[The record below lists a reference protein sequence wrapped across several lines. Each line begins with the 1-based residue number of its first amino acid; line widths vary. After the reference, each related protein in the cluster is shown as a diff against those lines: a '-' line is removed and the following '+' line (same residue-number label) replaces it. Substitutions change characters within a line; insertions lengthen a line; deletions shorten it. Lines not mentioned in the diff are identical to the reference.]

1 MFFKFLGIAMFLIR
15 ILIRVNLIYVLT
27 KVSGLEGCDILIA
40 NPLLKVSFIPE
51 FKIDES
57 EVINGPQEKSEDNE
71 EEYMQ
76 NLEIF
81 RREIGDFGD
90 SVDSKSLN
98 VIPLGTGSSAPGKY
112 RNVSSTLIQLSLGNV
127 LLDCGEGTLGQLFRV
142 FGPLLTEELRKIKV
156 IFISHL
162 HADHHLGIS
171 ILIYSPGTIGVLKRI
186 YELDPAVQSR
196 IIIIAP
202 STFLSFLEEYSK
214 IEDFGFDQLI
224 CRDSFNLKSAPTKI
238 NEDIES
244 ILETAQTIR
253 VTHCPN
259 AYAVVLNLRDER
271 QVYKIS
277 YSGDC
282 RPSPNFAE
290 IGTNSDLLIHEATF
304 DDDMKD
310 EAIAKKHSTIG
321 EALEIGQL

>member
-1 MFFKFLGIAMFLIR
+1 MFFRFLGITIYQIR
-15 ILIRVNLIYVLT
+15 ILIRVNLIYILT
-27 KVSGLEGCDILIA
+27 KVSGLEGCDMLIA
-40 NPLLKVSFIPE
+40 NPLLKVSFIPD

-57 EVINGPQEKSEDNE
+57 EVINGPQEKCEENE
-71 EEYMQ
+71 EEYMK
-76 NLEIF
+76 NLETF

-90 SVDSKSLN
+90 SVDSKSLY

-112 RNVSSTLIQLSLGNV
+112 RNVSSTLIHVSLGNI

-162 HADHHLGIS
+162 HADHHLG
-171 ILIYSPGTIGVLKRI
+171 TIGVLKRI
-186 YELDPAVQSR
+186 YDLDPPVQSR

-202 STFLSFLEEYSK
+202 STFLVFLEEYSK
-214 IEDFGFDQLI
+214 IEDFGFEQLI
-224 CRDSFNLKSAPTKI
+224 CCDSANLKSSPTKI
-238 NEDIES
+238 NDDVES
-244 ILETAQTIR
+244 ILETVQTIR

-290 IGTNSDLLIHEATF
+290 IGTDSDLLIHEATF

-310 EAIAKKHSTIG
+310 EAIAKRHSTIG